1 MICLDADLKRAVERE
16 LYNLPRY
23 KARLKN
29 LNLDLIDHPRPDVVS
44 GGGKGNLPG
53 DPTGSIASRELD
65 IKAKIVSLE
74 AKIKRIE
81 NALEALSESERKLI
95 DLRYLSPQRYDN
107 DYVKDVLAMSK
118 STYYQFREDVL
129 ETIAEIIGLSA
140 GN

>member
-53 DPTGSIASRELD
+53 DPTGSIASREID

-81 NALEALSESERKLI
+81 NALDALKEDERKLI
-95 DLRYLSPQRYDN
+95 DLRYLSPQRHSS
-107 DYVKDVLAMSK
+107 DYVRDMLNMSQT
-118 STYYQFREDVL
+118 TYYAFREDVL
-129 ETIAEIIGLSA
+129 TAIAEMMGWIK
-140 GN
+140 